1 MLQYQDDDTDPEKPQ
16 RFVRLGAQ
24 NFELLFSG
32 CPIER
37 YEQGRHLFMQEDIAT
52 HVYGVISGKVE
63 ISIYSAGGR
72 KLVANI
78 ERPQSL
84 IGEIAALDG
93 GPRTA
98 TATCLTECQ
107 FVCASRAQLLER
119 IGKHPDLARAL
130 IALLCARL
138 RWVSSEFG
146 DQALLKIEARLAKRL
161 LYLSSFMADAQGWI
175 SISQSDLA
183 DFLGAT
189 RESVNKTLHDWRA
202 HALIETRRGAIR
214 VGNVSALAELSELE
228 DG

>member
-1 MLQYQDDDTDPEKPQ
+1 MLQYQDGDTDPEKPQ
-16 RFVRLGAQ
+16 RFARLEAQ

-32 CPIER
+32 CPTER
-37 YEQGRHLFMQEDIAT
+37 YEPGHHLFMQEDTAT

-84 IGEIAALDG
+84 VGEIGALDG

-107 FVCASRAQLLER
+107 LVCASRALLLER
-119 IGKHPDLARAL
+119 VGMHPDLARAL
-130 IALLCARL
+130 IALLCTRL
-138 RWVSSEFG
+138 RWVSGEFG

-161 LYLSSFMADAQGWI
+161 LYLSSFMADAAGWI

-202 HALIETRRGAIR
+202 RALIETRRGAIR
-214 VGNVSALAELSELE
+214 VGNAAALAELCELE
-228 DG
+228 EG

>member
-1 MLQYQDDDTDPEKPQ
+1 MLQYQDGDTDPEKPQ
-16 RFVRLGAQ
+16 HFARLEAQ
-24 NFELLFSG
+24 NFELLFTG
-32 CPIER
+32 CPVER
-37 YEQGRHLFMQEDIAT
+37 YEPGQHLFMQEDAAT

-63 ISIYSAGGR
+63 ISIYSPGGR

-84 IGEIAALDG
+84 VGEIGALDG

-98 TATCLTECQ
+98 TATCLSECEL
-107 FVCASRAQLLER
+107 VSVSRTQLFDR
-119 IGKHPDLARAL
+119 IGKHPDLARAV

-161 LYLSSFMADAQGWI
+161 LYLSSFMADAEGWI

-214 VGNVSALAELSELE
+214 VSNEATLAELCELE
-228 DG
+228 EG